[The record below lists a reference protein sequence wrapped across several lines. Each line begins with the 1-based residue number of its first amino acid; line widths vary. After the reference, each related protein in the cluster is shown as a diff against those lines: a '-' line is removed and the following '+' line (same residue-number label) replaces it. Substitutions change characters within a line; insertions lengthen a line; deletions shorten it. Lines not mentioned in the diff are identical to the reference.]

1 MAKHKGIFTS
11 ISRTKNGKLML
22 DNQALRHYNK
32 TNINGDLKM
41 KDILQDVVAHT
52 HALGFLSL
60 VKVSNEEGTS
70 IDSMAEDRSVILTG
84 TTASPVAEFKGT
96 FGMPNLD
103 KLALHLKNPEYKD
116 NAKIDV
122 VEAERNGDTI
132 PTHIHFENAAGDFEN
147 DYRFMNKAIIEEK
160 LKTVKFKGATWEV
173 SVQPSMASI
182 ARMKLM
188 SAAHSEEPTFNVK
201 TRDGN
206 LVFSFGD
213 ASTHAGEF
221 VFQHGIEGTLAHT
234 WSWPVAQVQA
244 ILNLDGDATMSISDQ
259 GAMKISI
266 NSGMATYDYILPAQ
280 SK

>member
-1 MAKHKGIFTS
+1 
-11 ISRTKNGKLML
+11 
-22 DNQALRHYNK
+22 
-32 TNINGDLKM
+32 M

-52 HALGFLSL
+52 HALGFLPL
-60 VKVSNEEGTS
+60 VKVTSENGTTS
-70 IDSMAEDRSVILTG
+70 VDSMAEDRSVILSA
-84 TTASPVAEFKGT
+84 TAHNAVNEFTGT

-122 VEAERNGDTI
+122 VTAQRNGETI

-160 LKTVKFKGATWEV
+160 LKTVKFKGAGWNVTF
-173 SVQPSMASI
+173 QPSMAAI

-188 SAAHSEEPTFNVK
+188 SAAHNEEPTFNVTTK
-201 TRDGN
+201 ATGGVND
-206 LVFSFGD
+206 LIFSFGD

-221 VFQHGIEGTLAHT
+221 VFQNAVKGALQHT
-234 WSWPVAQVQA
+234 WSWPVAAVQA
-244 ILNLDGDATMSISDQ
+244 ILNLSGNLTMSISDQ
-259 GAMKISI
+259 GAMQISVD
-266 NSGMATYDYILPAQ
+266 SGLAKYDYILPAQ

>member
-1 MAKHKGIFTS
+1 
-11 ISRTKNGKLML
+11 
-22 DNQALRHYNK
+22 
-32 TNINGDLKM
+32 M

-60 VKVSNEEGTS
+60 VKVTGGSDTV
-70 IDSMAEDRSVILTG
+70 IDSMADDRSVILNAT
-84 TTASPVAEFKGT
+84 SQHSVAEGT

-116 NAKIDV
+116 NAKIDIV
-122 VEAERNGDTI
+122 KADRNGETI

-160 LKTVKFKGATWEV
+160 LKTVKFKGAAWNVEIAPT
-173 SVQPSMASI
+173 QAAI

-188 SAAHSEEPTFNVK
+188 SAAHSEEPTFNVTTK
-201 TRDGN
+201 DSN
-206 LVFSFGD
+206 LIFSFGD

-221 VFQHGIEGTLAHT
+221 VFQHGVEGALQHT
-234 WSWPVAQVQA
+234 WSWPVAQVQS
-244 ILNLDGDATMSISDQ
+244 ILSLDGDLTMSISDQ
-259 GAMKISI
+259 GAMKITV
-266 NSGMATYDYILPAQ
+266 NSGIATYDYILPAQ

>member
-1 MAKHKGIFTS
+1 
-11 ISRTKNGKLML
+11 
-22 DNQALRHYNK
+22 
-32 TNINGDLKM
+32 M

-52 HALGFLSL
+52 HNLGFLAL
-60 VKVSNEEGTS
+60 VKVSNDDGTV
-70 IDSMAEDRSVILTG
+70 IDSMAEDRSVILSG
-84 TTASPVAEFKGT
+84 NAHSAVGEFEGT

-103 KLALHLKNPEYKD
+103 KLALHLKNPEYQKD
-116 NAKIDV
+116 AKIDV
-122 VEAERNGDTI
+122 IEAERNGETI

-160 LKTVKFKGATWEV
+160 LKTVKFKGAQWNVEIT
-173 SVQPSMASI
+173 PSMASI

-201 TRDGN
+201 TTDGN

-221 VFQHGIEGTLAHT
+221 VFQHGIDGSLQHQ
-234 WSWPVAQVQA
+234 WSWPVAQVQSV
-244 ILNLDGDATMSISDQ
+244 LNLDGDVTMSISDQ
-259 GAMKISI
+259 GAMMISVD
-266 NSGMATYDYILPAQ
+266 SGMVKYDYILPAQ

>member
-1 MAKHKGIFTS
+1 
-11 ISRTKNGKLML
+11 
-22 DNQALRHYNK
+22 
-32 TNINGDLKM
+32 M

-60 VKVSNEEGTS
+60 VKVSNDEGTQ
-70 IDSMAEDRSVILTG
+70 IDAMAEDRSVILTG
-84 TTASPVAEFKGT
+84 TTATPVAEFKGT

-116 NAKIDV
+116 NAKIEV
-122 VEAERNGDTI
+122 VEAERNGETI

-160 LKTVKFKGATWEV
+160 LKTVKFKGATWNVEFA
-173 SVQPSMASI
+173 PSMASI

-201 TRDGN
+201 TTDGN

-221 VFQHGIEGTLAHT
+221 VFQHDVDGTLQHT

-259 GAMKISI
+259 GAMKISL

>member
-1 MAKHKGIFTS
+1 
-11 ISRTKNGKLML
+11 
-22 DNQALRHYNK
+22 
-32 TNINGDLKM
+32 M

-60 VKVSNEEGTS
+60 VKVTNDGGTT
-70 IDSMAEDRSVILTG
+70 IDAMAEDRSVIMNANTHN
-84 TTASPVAEFKGT
+84 AVSEFVGT

-122 VEAERNGDTI
+122 VQAERNGETI

-160 LKTVKFKGATWEV
+160 LKTVKFKGATW
-173 SVQPSMASI
+173 SVTFQPSMASI

-201 TRDGN
+201 TKDGN

-221 VFQHGIEGTLAHT
+221 VFQHGVDGTLTHT

-259 GAMKISI
+259 GAMQISI
-266 NSGMATYDYILPAQ
+266 DSGMVKYDYILPAQ